1 MAGGIT
7 LRSSPR
13 KSLEKNGCQEETRFS
28 GLESEWLSFSAVEE
42 ELVNTWVL
50 KFYLLAGLQ
59 SFREGRYQDFQ
70 QIRDIIQALLV
81 RPLQKKSS
89 VFKMLRMMQFLSRI
103 NEGENLDCTFDT
115 ESELTPLESSLN
127 VLDHLEKECIV
138 SESCTAKIKNAIK
151 EMAVLVCLKNA
162 EFVKASD
169 VLKRVFGND
178 PSLQEI
184 KSQLCKLITKKS
196 SQHPILQRYSYD
208 RFKNKMLKLLVRQIK
223 VSEPFLLKKAREALV
238 NKSALKEKTNG
249 QFNSEKQRERENESN
264 SETDVEA
271 ASEPAESDKTLS
283 PSVRQREKINT
294 TFSRTALKMSFQAL
308 SKSED
313 SEVEF
318 KKLEETNFTPPP
330 TTGSTQNNHQQNE
343 EKDILVSAGNAQQK
357 RHFPNISQL
366 VQERESQWEE
376 ENEGSEQESMNRPSV
391 NSKDEEDDCQQS
403 KQERI
408 SKRTNKDISTEDEKE
423 TWTGEE
429 SLFFINKRPK
439 RSPARSS
446 VASNGKKQKWTVEES
461 EWIRKGVKRYGDG
474 NWSIILKSYPFV
486 GRTSVMVKD
495 RWRTMKKLGLV

>member
-151 EMAVLVCLKNA
+151 EM
-162 EFVKASD
+162 
-169 VLKRVFGND
+169 
-178 PSLQEI
+178 EI